1 MTSNGLTIIHMGILS
16 VAGVLT
22 ALLADLC
29 ITPLLFR
36 RFRIFGKEK
45 N

>member
-1 MTSNGLTIIHMGILS
+1 MMFVHMGILS
-16 VAGVLT
+16 VAGMLT

-36 RFRIFGKEK
+36 RFKIFGKEGVK
-45 N
+45 DAQ